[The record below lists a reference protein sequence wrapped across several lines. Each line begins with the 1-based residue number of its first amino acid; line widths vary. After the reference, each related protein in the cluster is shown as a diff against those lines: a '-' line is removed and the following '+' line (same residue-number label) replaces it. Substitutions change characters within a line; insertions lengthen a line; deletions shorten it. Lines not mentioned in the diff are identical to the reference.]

1 MIRQKK
7 FLWLGGV
14 FDEKTINSFPSM
26 SPASNFWQRG
36 FIEAL
41 KMQGHN
47 IHVIGHPVERVY
59 PFGRL
64 DVRASQAS
72 FPDTFTGNAVGYVN
86 APFLREAVQ
95 YVNYR
100 RATRYHIKR
109 KGLPDYVVTFS
120 CLNKT
125 SEWTATISA
134 ARSLRVLYGI
144 PWICIVADG
153 VAPLGADGYVYL
165 TWAYFESTGS
175 PSPKLH
181 LDGGI
186 PTINKIAEE
195 NSTNHP
201 KALMYMGALTPHG
214 GVTLLARALQKLPDR
229 SIELWVCGRGENE
242 ELERL
247 ARIDERIKLIGFVS
261 EEKLN
266 ELANS
271 AYAFVNP
278 RPSDFT
284 PNKLNYPSKLLHY
297 LAYAKPVISTWTE
310 GLSPEYQ
317 DLLVQVVDET
327 EDGLALTIQMVLN
340 MTDVELQSI
349 SVKIEKFNESHEW
362 PHQIGRFI
370 FWLLNEL

>member
-1 MIRQKK
+1 MIPQKS

-14 FDEKTINSFPSM
+14 FDEKTVNCFPSM

-41 KMQGHN
+41 KTQGHN
-47 IHVIGHPVERVY
+47 VHVIGHSVERVW

-72 FPDTFTGNAVGYVN
+72 FPDTFTGSAVGYVN
-86 APFLREAVQ
+86 APFLRGAVQ

-100 RATRYHIKR
+100 RAARRHTKR
-109 KGLPDYVVTFS
+109 MGFPDYLVTFS
-120 CLNKT
+120 CLNKA

-134 ARSLRVLYGI
+134 ARSLRKLYGI
-144 PWICIVADG
+144 PWICLVADG
-153 VAPLGADGYVYL
+153 EAPPGADGYVYL
-165 TWAYFESTGS
+165 TWAYFESAGS

-186 PTINKIAEE
+186 PAINNMAED
-195 NSTNHP
+195 NPTDRP
-201 KALMYMGALTPHG
+201 RALMYMGALTPHG
-214 GVTLLARALQKLPDR
+214 GVTFLARAFQRLADR
-229 SIELWVCGRGENE
+229 DIELWVCGRGENE
-242 ELERL
+242 ELQRM
-247 ARIDERIKLIGFVS
+247 ARIDSRIKLMGFVS

-278 RPSDFT
+278 RPSDFA

-297 LAYAKPVISTWTE
+297 LAYGKPVISTWTE
-310 GLSPEYQ
+310 GLSPEYK

-327 EDGLALTIQMVLN
+327 EDGLAQAIQTVLN
-340 MTDVELQSI
+340 MTDAERWSI
-349 SVKIEKFNESHEW
+349 SAKTEKFNESHEW
-362 PHQIGRFI
+362 PRQIGRFI
-370 FWLLNEL
+370 YWLQSEI